1 MPKNVQKDNMKTK
14 SPNPVRDV
22 TELVKIVTDQNPM
35 IVLNVKRIYSRTAKE
50 FVSPNVQVVNSETPL
65 TENVKNVMLNKVAKN
80 VKDLLPT
87 VPFVLNHKL

>member
-1 MPKNVQKDNMKTK
+1 MKTK

-35 IVLNVKRIYSRTAKE
+35 IVLNVKRTYSKTPKE
-50 FVSPNVQVVNSETPL
+50 FVSANVQVVNSETPL